1 MSFIRLL
8 LSGMLWLTTGTA
20 CLAVGDLPEEERKFL
35 KAHAVRV
42 LELIEEAR
50 EKGYE
55 EVLEEAYGRV
65 ERMRE
70 EWEEAKEDGVEWAS
84 LMVGEMA
91 NDAALEY
98 LAWKYEEKKITEGI
112 AEESLRALME
122 ERWKIVNEITKQELE
137 WAREE
142 GDEEQTEELAEELE
156 WRIAN
161 PRRAVNE
168 MIA

>member
-35 KAHAVRV
+35 KAHAARV

-70 EWEEAKEDGVEWAS
+70 E
-84 LMVGEMA
+84 
-91 NDAALEY
+91 
-98 LAWKYEEKKITEGI
+98 
-112 AEESLRALME
+112 
-122 ERWKIVNEITKQELE
+122 
-137 WAREE
+137 
-142 GDEEQTEELAEELE
+142 GDSFCL
-156 WRIAN
+156 
-161 PRRAVNE
+161 
-168 MIA
+168 